1 MTNRIEKKC
10 NTIKEILQKVFF
22 QDWINEA
29 SQKQTSLLNINI
41 PKKKIRQQNKDSDTD
56 STQAF
61 KFINNTSLKNISS
74 DKDLYQDV
82 NKILLKENQDK
93 STRSNESRISK
104 TIEKRTISCLTVS
117 IQKLE
122 IPKDVFNRKLL
133 Q

>member
-1 MTNRIEKKC
+1 MN
-10 NTIKEILQKVFF
+10 
-22 QDWINEA
+22 
-29 SQKQTSLLNINI
+29 KQIGFSKANFTSNINI
-41 PKKKIRQQNKDSDTD
+41 PKKCIRQQNEDSDTD

>member
-1 MTNRIEKKC
+1 M
-10 NTIKEILQKVFF
+10 QKVFF

-41 PKKKIRQQNKDSDTD
+41 PKKCIRQQNEDSNTD

-104 TIEKRTISCLTVS
+104 TIEKKRYHA
-117 IQKLE
+117 
-122 IPKDVFNRKLL
+122 
-133 Q
+133 